1 MFEDNKY
8 NANST
13 PESNLSADNQV
24 QAEPQTQAGS
34 QVHAE
39 SQVEAESQTQASHMN
54 AQETAASQPHA
65 DNSASATSGA
75 AQSGYSAPHSGVHQG
90 PDQNGAYRYSWTP
103 KWERDQQTNQSN
115 PTSGNQAFSG
125 YNFQA
130 TPPKPTKKNG
140 ASRAVA
146 LVLCCALVGGGAGV
160 GGAVLYNSLGGNSN
174 ATTIYQ
180 NSTQGTQVNV
190 QQADGVKEMT
200 LEEIYASYADS
211 CVNITCQVTVQQ
223 GWQQYTGTSSGS
235 GFILSADGYIVTN
248 YHVIDGANAIKVTLN
263 NGQEYDATLIGGEE
277 TNDVAVLKVKDVTGL
292 KPVVLGDSDTLVVG
306 QQVSTIGNALGA
318 LSFSQTSGHVS
329 GVGRSVTMSDGTII
343 NMIQTD
349 CVINSGNSGGP
360 LFDQYGRVVGI
371 TSAKYS
377 NNGDSSSASI
387 EGIGFAIPI
396 NDVIDMI
403 QDFIQYGYVTGRP
416 SMGIT
421 AVEVTEDYAKAFGW
435 PSGVYVNGVNEGSC
449 SQTAGLKQGDIITK
463 LGDTAVTTVAELNA
477 AKNQFKAGESTTL
490 EVYRSGETIT
500 LNITFDEEQNN
511 TQDSQSQQQDPAPQ
525 QTSSTQQG
533 GGYFDP
539 WDFYFGN

>member
-1 MFEDNKY
+1 MSQSGHIYFVPFVQIKSRGVIHMFEENNQNMHNQNTGFD
-8 NANST
+8 SGFQ
-13 PESNLSADNQV
+13 ADNQN
-24 QAEPQTQAGS
+24 GS
-34 QVHAE
+34 NQQ
-39 SQVEAESQTQASHMN
+39 SQNFAQGYHN
-54 AQETAASQPHA
+54 ADGS
-65 DNSASATSGA
+65 
-75 AQSGYSAPHSGVHQG
+75 
-90 PDQNGAYRYSWTP
+90 YRYSWTP
-103 KWERDQQTNQSN
+103 KGESTSSNDNFHVQSV
-115 PTSGNQAFSG
+115 
-125 YNFQA
+125 
-130 TPPKPTKKNG
+130 PKPHKKSG
-140 ASRAVA
+140 AGRAVA

-160 GGAVLYNSLGGNSN
+160 GGAALYDRLGGGNDGS
-174 ATTIYQ
+174 TTIYQ
-180 NSTQGTQVNV
+180 NTTQGTQVSV

-211 CVNITCQVTVQQ
+211 CVNVTCQVVMQQ

-277 TNDVAVLKVKDVTGL
+277 TNDVAVLKIDGISGL
-292 KPVVLGDSDTLVVG
+292 KPVVLGDSGTLVVG
-306 QQVSTIGNALGA
+306 QEVSTIGNALGT

-421 AVEVTEDYAKAFGW
+421 AVEVTEDYARAFGW
-435 PSGVYVNGVNEGSC
+435 PAGVYVNAVNEGSC
-449 SQTAGLKQGDIITK
+449 SETAGLRQGDIITK
-463 LGDTAVTTVAELNA
+463 LGDTQVTTVAELNA

-490 EVYRSGETIT
+490 EVYRAGETLT

-511 TQDSQSQQQDPAPQ
+511 TQNTQTQQDPAPQ
-525 QTSSTQQG
+525 QTSSTQD
-533 GGYFDP
+533 GYFDP
-539 WDFYFGN
+539 WDFYFGH